1 MQLVSSLFRT
11 VNPLRL
17 LFMLATCS
25 SLLFCNKSSAQE
37 TAPPFGK
44 LYLTTGVG
52 FGSNLSVNGSSM
64 TLPPIA
70 ISLDIT
76 IVKQLTI
83 GPYLA
88 VAQTTGNDDAIL
100 GGRATYHFIVP
111 SKLFGVYVGGML
123 GYNKYDNNTAD
134 EVDYNNRYGTLATAK
149 QRQVAYSAFVG
160 GDLNL
165 SQHVQFFTE
174 LGYGIAYVNLGF
186 SFKL

>member
-1 MQLVSSLFRT
+1 MRSFNLTNLSRLLSALAICSSLFLCTKAR
-11 VNPLRL
+11 
-17 LFMLATCS
+17 
-25 SLLFCNKSSAQE
+25 AQQ
-37 TAPPFGK
+37 TPPPFGK
-44 LYLTTGVG
+44 LYLTTGMG

-64 TLPPIA
+64 TLPPISV
-70 ISLDIT
+70 SLDIA
-76 IVKQLTI
+76 ILKQLTI

-88 VAQTTGNDDAIL
+88 VAQTAGNDDAIL

-123 GYNKYDNNTAD
+123 GYDKYDNNIAD

-149 QRQVAYSAFVG
+149 QRQAAYSAFVG

-174 LGYGIAYVNLGF
+174 LGYGITYVNLGF
-186 SFKL
+186 SFKLK